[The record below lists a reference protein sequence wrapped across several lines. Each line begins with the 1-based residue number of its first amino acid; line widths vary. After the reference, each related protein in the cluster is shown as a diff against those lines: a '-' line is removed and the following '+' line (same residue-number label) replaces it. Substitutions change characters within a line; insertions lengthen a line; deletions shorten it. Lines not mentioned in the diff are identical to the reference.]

1 MNKDINTINNN
12 WLRWMRIWTQWITI
26 IIMNKDINTMIPMN
40 EDGNT
45 MNINDYNEWGYKN
58 NKYISMIIM

>member
-26 IIMNKDINTMIPMN
+26 LILNKDINTLITMN
-40 EDGNT
+40 EDINT
-45 MNINDYNEWGYKN
+45 KNKNDSNEWGWKYNEYKWL
-58 NKYISMIIM
+58 

>member
-1 MNKDINTINNN
+1 
-12 WLRWMRIWTQWITI
+12 
-26 IIMNKDINTMIPMN
+26 MN

-58 NKYISMIIM
+58 NKYISMIIMKEDGNTMNINE